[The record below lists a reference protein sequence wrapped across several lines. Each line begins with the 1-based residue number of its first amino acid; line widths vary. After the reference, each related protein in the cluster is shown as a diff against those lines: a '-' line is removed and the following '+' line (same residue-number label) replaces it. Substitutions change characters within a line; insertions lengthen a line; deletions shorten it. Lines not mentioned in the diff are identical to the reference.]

1 MRHHCGELIKAQSR
15 SLGNR
20 LNYEGLVH
28 EQPKVLKENYMNV
41 AQVVRGHDSYS
52 YDAGFE

>member
-1 MRHHCGELIKAQSR
+1 M

-20 LNYEGLVH
+20 LGYEGLVH
-28 EQPKVLKENYMNV
+28 EPQKVPTENYTNV

-52 YDAGFE
+52 CDAGFG